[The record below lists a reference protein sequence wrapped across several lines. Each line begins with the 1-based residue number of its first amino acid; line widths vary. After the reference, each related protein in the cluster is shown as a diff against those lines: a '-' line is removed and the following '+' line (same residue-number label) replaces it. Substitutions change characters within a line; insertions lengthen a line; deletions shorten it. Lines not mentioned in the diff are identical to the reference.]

1 MAASSTQPQPFTIRL
16 VSIDYYL
23 ARPAPKV
30 DVSYAPLEGTGIDQ
44 VPVVRIFGS
53 TPSGQK
59 ACVHLHKVQSSYAS
73 SGLVPSMPQDAQ
85 SVAAGIPILL
95 YSI

>member
-1 MAASSTQPQPFTIRL
+1 MSSSSTSLQPFALRL

-23 ARPAPKV
+23 AKPAPKV
-30 DVSYAPLEGTGIDQ
+30 DISYAPLEGTSIEQ

-59 ACVHLHKVQSSYAS
+59 ACVHLHKVCLAMTLQILST
-73 SGLVPSMPQDAQ
+73 
-85 SVAAGIPILL
+85 IPK
-95 YSI
+95 SCK

>member
-1 MAASSTQPQPFTIRL
+1 MAASTPVVPPFVVRI

-30 DVSYAPLEGTGIDQ
+30 DSSYAPLEGTAIDQ

-59 ACVHLHKVQSSYAS
+59 ACVHLHKVPCVLLQPS
-73 SGLVPSMPQDAQ
+73 SGKLNTTPACQLV
-85 SVAAGIPILL
+85 
-95 YSI
+95 